1 MRPFALVALFV
12 CCSPAAAD
20 DRGSDFMDP
29 WQVYAH
35 DLLRDS
41 IAFRSFR
48 GEKQVVP
55 FTEFLAKEFIE
66 GGFPAED
73 VRILPLDSDGEPVAS
88 LVVRYRGSSDNKRPI
103 LFVAHTD
110 VVPVASENW
119 KYDPFVLTEDNGY
132 FFGRGVL
139 DDKFGTTVLTTT
151 FLRLK
156 KEGFAPER
164 DLIIAFSGDEE
175 SEMWTIKSL
184 VEDHLDLIDAEIAFN
199 LDAGEGRFDEQ
210 FRPVASYLQF
220 AEKTYATFELR
231 ASNPGGHSSRPT
243 AKNAI
248 ADLARAITAIHEY
261 EFPVRSSAEVRAFFA
276 AMGDLLDGELGEAMT
291 RFAENPNDKN
301 ASDYLSNDPEY
312 VGIVRTTCVST
323 MLRGGHVENAL
334 PESATVTVNCRI
346 YPGVEVSAVEAALR
360 RVVNNPEIEFVT
372 LGNPEASPP
381 SPVRAD
387 VVALI
392 EAATAKQF
400 PEYPT
405 VPVIPFFASY
415 ATDGIYLRSAGITTY
430 GMYGVFLRAGD
441 DQSHSSNEKLPI
453 EGFYDALDFW
463 YVLSKDLAA
472 L

>member
-1 MRPFALVALFV
+1 MRQFAVFCLLVFCLPVGAEV
-12 CCSPAAAD
+12 HS
-20 DRGSDFMDP
+20 SDFTEP
-29 WQVYAH
+29 WQIYAH
-35 DLLRDS
+35 GLLRDS
-41 IAFRSFR
+41 VAFRSVR
-48 GEKQVVP
+48 GEQQVVP
-55 FTEFLAKEFIE
+55 FTEYLAKEFVE
-66 GGFPAED
+66 AGFPVED
-73 VRILPLDSDGEPVAS
+73 VRILPMDSAGEPSAS
-88 LVVRYRGSSDNKRPI
+88 LVVRYRGTSKKRPI
-103 LFVAHTD
+103 LFAAHMD
-110 VVPVASENW
+110 VVPATATAW
-119 KYDPFVLTEDNGY
+119 DRDPFKLSEDDGFY
-132 FFGRGVL
+132 YGRGVL
-139 DDKFGTTVLTTT
+139 DDKYGITVLTTT
-151 FLRLK
+151 FLRLMS
-156 KEGFAPER
+156 EGFEPER

-175 SEMWTIKSL
+175 TKQLTIKSL
-184 VEDHLDLIDAEIAFN
+184 VQDHMDLIDAEIAFN
-199 LDAGEGRFDEQ
+199 VDVGFGRLDKQ
-210 FRPVASYLQF
+210 FNPAAIFLQF
-220 AEKTYATFELR
+220 AEKTYVTFEFSS
-231 ASNPGGHSSRPT
+231 SNAGGHSSKPPPE
-243 AKNAI
+243 NAI

-261 EFPVRSSAEVRAFFA
+261 DFPVRSSDDSRAYFA
-276 AMGDLLDGELGEAMT
+276 AMSDFVDNELGDAMR
-291 RFAENPNDKN
+291 RFAENPDDNE